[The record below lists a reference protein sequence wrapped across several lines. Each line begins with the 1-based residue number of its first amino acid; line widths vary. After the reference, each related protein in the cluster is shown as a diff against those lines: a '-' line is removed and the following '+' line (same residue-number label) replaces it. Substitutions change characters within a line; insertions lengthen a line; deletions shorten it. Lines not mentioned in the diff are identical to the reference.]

1 MRTLFRDRMSFT
13 RVAIIWVAALSLTM
27 LATAAIQAAPSYSPQ
42 NNPENLKAYFELI
55 YQTLYDDKNP
65 DKAAALF
72 SSLIPDKARLQKALK
87 DEVQPELIP
96 KLLELY
102 QRLGLPNKGNIH
114 ELIQPDKT
122 VVTVYGA
129 TTEELAA
136 NIEGSPAW
144 QHFAGGARRVAAQAL
159 RPGMTFYQVKLLA
172 PGQPLGMAFHLFYW
186 DGRQWDMLGK
196 IWQALK

>member
-1 MRTLFRDRMSFT
+1 MGVLFGEKTPFSAIAIVFVGAFFLIFSV
-13 RVAIIWVAALSLTM
+13 VAGIN
-27 LATAAIQAAPSYSPQ
+27 AAPSYTPQ

-172 PGQPLGMAFHLFYW
+172 PGQPLGMTFHLFYW